1 MVQKIEQEGTD
12 NFWVICLKS
21 AELER
26 GKARIYSQDVWL
38 ASHPLPLGRSQTTPQ
53 TLLLRTPLCPRRRT
67 EHTSTAPSQ
76 SPSFVGPSQS
86 TLADPARPCKPAPSL
101 PMLCHRLSPLGTKRL
116 ALKARSL
123 CGHLH
128 RKKAGS
134 GWRGP
139 SPKTRIS
146 CDLRHGA
153 RPDKVL
159 PQGQTNQPLQLSSRV
174 YRGKKEKKQN
184 RREQQRTRG
193 RRASSYKDGGPP
205 TTKVQFQIRPQGVA
219 TARRRGSSHGI
230 LQSTPRPSLQSLAW

>member
-1 MVQKIEQEGTD
+1 MD
-12 NFWVICLKS
+12 
-21 AELER
+21 
-26 GKARIYSQDVWL
+26 
-38 ASHPLPLGRSQTTPQ
+38 
-53 TLLLRTPLCPRRRT
+53 TPLCQEANGT
-67 EHTSTAPSQ
+67 HFHCSKSQ
-76 SPSFVGPSQS
+76 SPSLVGPSQS
-86 TLADPARPCKPAPSL
+86 TLADPARPRTPAPSL
-101 PMLCHRLSPLGTKRL
+101 PMLCHRLSPLGAKRL

-139 SPKTRIS
+139 SPKTWIS

-159 PQGQTNQPLQLSSRV
+159 PQGQTNQPLQLPSRI

-184 RREQQRTRG
+184 RREQQRARS
-193 RRASSYKDGGPP
+193 RRASSHKDGGPP
-205 TTKVQFQIRPQGVA
+205 ITKVQFQIWPQGVA
-219 TARRRGSSHGI
+219 TARGRGRSHGI

>member
-1 MVQKIEQEGTD
+1 M
-12 NFWVICLKS
+12 ICLKS

-101 PMLCHRLSPLGTKRL
+101 PMLCHRLSPLGAKRL

-139 SPKTRIS
+139 SPKTRTHSTIPLQCCPETEDCS
-146 CDLRHGA
+146 PKKEFPLRDICSKSWCSGPRGLNA
-153 RPDKVL
+153 QQKVL
-159 PQGQTNQPLQLSSRV
+159 
-174 YRGKKEKKQN
+174 
-184 RREQQRTRG
+184 RTCN
-193 RRASSYKDGGPP
+193 
-205 TTKVQFQIRPQGVA
+205 
-219 TARRRGSSHGI
+219 
-230 LQSTPRPSLQSLAW
+230 

>member
-1 MVQKIEQEGTD
+1 
-12 NFWVICLKS
+12 
-21 AELER
+21 
-26 GKARIYSQDVWL
+26 
-38 ASHPLPLGRSQTTPQ
+38 
-53 TLLLRTPLCPRRRT
+53 
-67 EHTSTAPSQ
+67 
-76 SPSFVGPSQS
+76 
-86 TLADPARPCKPAPSL
+86 
-101 PMLCHRLSPLGTKRL
+101 MLCHHLSPLGAKRL

-159 PQGQTNQPLQLSSRV
+159 PQGQTNQPLQLPSRI

-184 RREQQRTRG
+184 RREQPQRRWASHHQSAIPNQATGCRHSQREGKEPWHSPKHTTPESPKPCLVRQHLSFRAGRQEVRLPLPRTRWAG
-193 RRASSYKDGGPP
+193 NIGFREQP
-205 TTKVQFQIRPQGVA
+205 
-219 TARRRGSSHGI
+219 
-230 LQSTPRPSLQSLAW
+230 LPRKR